1 MARAEGHIYYNG
13 FFAYSQLDKK
23 TNDNV
28 QYYQTP
34 VLIGNFTTLSYFQ
47 THAETPISTE
57 LSSGNGYS
65 LAYRTFV
72 YKASDYIQRTD
83 YLTEG
88 ILEPSGTAI
97 ASLIGEE
104 TTDTVNLDDLGVS
117 YVIEYT
123 VLQWYL
129 EINPTSGAV
138 TRTIRGAYC
147 ETFTFL
153 TVENRLPLKKWTCT
167 DVILRLLDLAEP
179 IRKGDKPRFRL
190 EGDNGDGQPYTG
202 QAAQFDTILSP
213 EFAFTKQTLRE
224 CLQEVGQV
232 IHGEPRL
239 TPKKDGD
246 GTWYYEVS
254 YDLYGQM
261 KPWKHANRRYFK
273 KNVAYNVNDYATA
286 LDTHAEN
293 LINKQTDWEGTI
305 TEPYAGGAK
314 TTRTE
319 NMYVQ
324 ITETNMLIPTSY
336 PIYTVEDVEW
346 VRNVNGTITSV
357 SLKPYLFES
366 SIYNAQL
373 SSYED
378 LYPNSKAYALT
389 YTQGEKN
396 ITGLSFKPE
405 HPVSEIFQNYA
416 ILNVLRAASGDSS
429 LTIEDAVAEGGG
441 YVEGGYPQL
450 CFRVTYTPIYQS
462 RVGQTKPY
470 CPDYARPAAMIY
482 NQQANVIE
490 SRAYGENLKGVIARL
505 GNAEKSY
512 TYHLAR
518 LQQIPKPGM
527 YFDKDY
533 VISGVYVEYLPTIIN
548 ATVALTKDF
557 NRISRYVGI
566 SSVKRFSQVSQTMA
580 QERNVLYQEYLV
592 IGDYVEPDSDTRM
605 GRSMLLSF
613 ATVFSHSVAMN
624 PVSCVVAWGES
635 YSGNYLPAVCL
646 PVIAS
651 SFGNSVSFSWQYAD
665 NYSAGAVSK
674 FASNGSSNA
683 LVQGYYQNDSQYTDY
698 YGRMYYYNF
707 DLRSS
712 WTPFTEDNYLDIA
725 TSLPSASASF
735 VPEGFFSTAGGMP
748 YLMRKDSREKLQVNV
763 QVNLVTNRKNM
774 IIGSALASYCAA
786 VRGMSATDAGVAR
799 LYILPEPLN
808 KFTDHLESYI
818 TQKLADLPYSTVTV
832 DISGVLNN
840 NDGYFTITGTAAA
853 SGKAWA
859 IVTPQT
865 TTTEQVE
872 DEEGDVTTQTVTHG
886 GDLLLGENMEIS
898 SGEAI
903 PTIYFSKKEEVFDK
917 TVWKDIR

>member
-1 MARAEGHIYYNG
+1 MEDSLIFRDPSPYYSPTSINTTMTIYPLG
-13 FFAYSQLDKK
+13 A
-23 TNDNV
+23 V
-28 QYYQTP
+28 
-34 VLIGNFTTLSYFQ
+34 
-47 THAETPISTE
+47 A
-57 LSSGNGYS
+57 S
-65 LAYRTFV
+65 LAQDDPTGRWGPWQFDYVNPIAITFPDGTQQTV
-72 YKASDYIQRTD
+72 QTSGGALP
-83 YLTEG
+83 LTEG
-88 ILEPSGTAI
+88 GYYRIQYSGQNVRKYVNGEQYQYDQYSFYFDIL
-97 ASLIGEE
+97 
-104 TTDTVNLDDLGVS
+104 
-117 YVIEYT
+117 VI
-123 VLQWYL
+123 
-129 EINPTSGAV
+129 
-138 TRTIRGAYC
+138 
-147 ETFTFL
+147 
-153 TVENRLPLKKWTCT
+153 ENRLPLKKWTCT

-190 EGDNGDGQPYTG
+190 EGDNGDGAAYTG

-239 TPKKDGD
+239 TPKKDSD

-273 KNVAYNVNDYATA
+273 KNVAQNVNDYATA

-336 PIYTVEDVEW
+336 PIYTVDDVEW

-429 LTIEDAVAEGGG
+429 LTIEDAVAEDGG

-470 CPDYARPAAMIY
+470 YPDYTRPAAMIY

-580 QERNVLYQEYLV
+580 QERNVLYQEYIV
-592 IGDYVEPDSDTRM
+592 IGDYVEPDNDSRM
-605 GRSMLLSF
+605 RASMLYSF
-613 ATVFSHSVAMN
+613 AWMFSRMYSIG
-624 PVSCVVAWGES
+624 PITCVVAWGES
-635 YSGNYLPAVCL
+635 YGGQNLPAVCL

-674 FASNGSSNA
+674 FASNGSSGA
-683 LVQGYYQNDSQYTDY
+683 LVQGYFQNDSQYTDY

-707 DLRSS
+707 DLRSR
-712 WTPFTEDNYLDIA
+712 WTSLTADNYLDLA
-725 TSLPSASASF
+725 NALPAST
-735 VPEGFFSTAGGMP
+735 VPVSTNGWVSTMGQNPA
-748 YLMRKDSREKLQVNV
+748 LMRKDSREKLQVNV
-763 QVNLVTNRKNM
+763 QINLVTNRKNM
-774 IIGSALASYCAA
+774 IIGSALASYCGA
-786 VRGMSATDAGVAR
+786 VRGIEADENSAR

-818 TQKLADLPYSTVTV
+818 TQKLADLPSSAVEVDDTNTLNGFFTV
-832 DISGVLNN
+832 
-840 NDGYFTITGTAAA
+840 TGTAAA

-859 IVTPQT
+859 IVTAQT

-886 GDLLLGENMEIS
+886 GDLLIGENVDIEQGQAIS
-898 SGEAI
+898 
-903 PTIYFSKKEEVFDK
+903 PVYFCKKREVFDQ
-917 TVWKDIR
+917 TVWKDLR